1 MAINS
6 VEAMLRRE
14 EGEVLH
20 VYKDSLG
27 FDTIGVGI
35 LVDARKGGGLLPEE
49 SAFILNN
56 RISIMR
62 DKLRRRWPWTMKLN
76 EARQAVLIAMAFQMG
91 VDGLAQFANTL
102 NNVEAGFYDKAAS
115 GMLRSL
121 WAKQTPARANRMAK
135 QMETGEWQQ

>member
-1 MAINS
+1 MKVDS
-6 VEAMLRRE
+6 VESMLRRE

-56 RISIMR
+56 RIRIVR
-62 DKLRRRWPWTMKLN
+62 EKLRRRWPWTMQLS
-76 EARQAVLIAMAFQMG
+76 EPRIAVLIGMAFQLG
-91 VDGLAQFANTL
+91 IDGLAQFANTL
-102 NNVEAGFYDKAAS
+102 GSIEAGFYDKAAA

-121 WAKQTPARANRMAK
+121 WAKQTPARAERMAK
-135 QMETGEWQQ
+135 QMATGEWQQ

>member
-1 MAINS
+1 MKVDS
-6 VEAMLRRE
+6 VESMLRKE

-49 SAFILNN
+49 STFILQN
-56 RISIMR
+56 RIRIMR
-62 DKLRRRWPWTMKLN
+62 EKLRRRWPWTMKLD
-76 EARQAVLIAMAFQMG
+76 EPRLAVLIGMAFQLG
-91 VDGLAQFANTL
+91 VEGLGAFTNTL
-102 NNVEAGFYDKAAS
+102 TNVEAGFYNKAAA

-121 WAKQTPARANRMAK
+121 WAKQTPARANRMAE
-135 QMETGEWQQ
+135 QMRTGEWQQ